1 MNHLKRKQLDMRDIA
16 FRQQMLTTLVLLPL
30 TFLLWYA
37 AGPALTYPATLM
49 AGILLESWIPS
60 VVADVFTEGV
70 ELYVVTHFADV
81 HGAVVAAELA
91 EHEIAFKINTRIVSY
106 GIPFYAAL
114 LWSSRVDSLVGR
126 FSLGLFVLWALM
138 ALGLVAI
145 AAKDLMLV
153 IGDPFLTL
161 ATVPPMPI
169 IGLAYQTSVLLIPS
183 LAPVMLW
190 LFQLR
195 GTPLWRQLADQLESS
210 RSSE

>member
-81 HGAVVAAELA
+81 NGAVVAAELA

>member
-1 MNHLKRKQLDMRDIA
+1 MNHLKREQLDMRDIA

-37 AGPALTYPATLM
+37 AGPALTYPATLT
-49 AGILLESWIPS
+49 AGILLEAWIPS

-81 HGAVVAAELA
+81 NGAVVAAELA

-126 FSLGLFVLWALM
+126 FSLGLFILWALM